1 MNIGLPWKYGLK
13 ADMNQMLEMYLIIF
27 GKIEI

>member
-1 MNIGLPWKYGLK
+1 MNIGLPWNCGLK